1 MAASNADVYEKLV
14 ILDKYLVDYCW
25 MVTCDNHLNN
35 YLSTRV
41 INPVRP
47 SQVVDNTDSLDFL
60 YNT

>member
-1 MAASNADVYEKLV
+1 MAASNADVYENLV

-41 INPVRP
+41 INPC
-47 SQVVDNTDSLDFL
+47 SATIASC
-60 YNT
+60 